1 MRFAQVVDHTL
12 NSYLYEGLTLNE
24 SRSVRLWENAG
35 RKILEA
41 ELTVDQIQQLFKS
54 VEQGATSAGN
64 NRTTIGQGK
73 DVATAVNKAWE
84 DLKTKVQNSG
94 PIKNIDA
101 QYDQAAEK
109 LKQATGGDQG
119 VMQYVEKYRKFAKEH
134 PIAQSLIYSALIAAA
149 GISGI
154 GAGGAAALGLL
165 KMTDKLLQGEK
176 FSTALGKGLSTG
188 ALAYGAGQVGKAL
201 QGGDQAQQAAQQAGS
216 GFGRLSADA
225 FQNDPY
231 WGPKLQ
237 QVMSDPKITD
247 AYKNE
252 FMKALSQSVGNAADT
267 KSLSQAWISAGQ
279 VANGLAGNPYGPLE
293 SIQYSKK
300 LSVLEVRA
308 VIGSVALQE
317 AGVWDTVKGAAGK
330 VAGAVVNKAQT
341 VGHNLTTKVTADK
354 LQSAWKKAGSPTD
367 SEAVRQVL
375 QSTGVS
381 DDVINQTFQQLNI
394 SNEPAQQTDQSIT
407 QQNSNKLTLK
417 QINAIIPTLRLRD
430 LLSLQKTV
438 DATLNKGAV

>member
-1 MRFAQVVDHTL
+1 MRFAQVVDHTS

-24 SRSVRLWENAG
+24 SRSARLWENAG

-149 GISGI
+149 GISGA
-154 GAGGAAALGLL
+154 GVGGAAALGLL

-176 FSTALGKGLSTG
+176 FSSAAYSGAKTG
-188 ALAYGAGQVGKAL
+188 ALAYGAGQVGQAL
-201 QGGDQAQQAAQQAGS
+201 KGTDQAQQAASGIDPTLPKLPPDQLAELGRIYNQAG
-216 GFGRLSADA
+216 GNVVKQGTQVFYQTADGGMGSINA
-225 FQNDPY
+225 FSLKMHPEELI
-231 WGPKLQ
+231 K
-237 QVMSDPKITD
+237 VM
-247 AYKNE
+247 A
-252 FMKALSQSVGNAADT
+252 NAAKNAT
-267 KSLSQAWISAGQ
+267 ESISLSR
-279 VANGLAGNPYGPLE
+279 
-293 SIQYSKK
+293 K
-300 LSVLEVRA
+300 LSILEVRA
-308 VIGSVALQE
+308 VFGSVVIQE
-317 AGVWDTVKGAAGK
+317 AGAWNTIKGTASA
-330 VAGAVVNKAQT
+330 VADKART
-341 VGHNLTTKVTADK
+341 VGHNLTTKVTVDK

-394 SNEPAQQTDQSIT
+394 SNEPAQQTDQSVT
-407 QQNSNKLTLK
+407 QQNPNKLTLK